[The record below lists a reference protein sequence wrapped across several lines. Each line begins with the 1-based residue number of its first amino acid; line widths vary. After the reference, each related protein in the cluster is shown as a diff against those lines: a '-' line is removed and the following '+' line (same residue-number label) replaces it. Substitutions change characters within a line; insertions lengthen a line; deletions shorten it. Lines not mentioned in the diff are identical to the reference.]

1 MKRKRSISDLSAA
14 DLVALGMVPGHASM
28 LRSRQRTP
36 SLALAVKIE
45 RAYGIPPRAWLEP
58 KQ

>member
-1 MKRKRSISDLSAA
+1 MKRKRSISDLSTA
-14 DLVALGMVPGHASM
+14 DLLALGICHGHVSM

-58 KQ
+58 SA